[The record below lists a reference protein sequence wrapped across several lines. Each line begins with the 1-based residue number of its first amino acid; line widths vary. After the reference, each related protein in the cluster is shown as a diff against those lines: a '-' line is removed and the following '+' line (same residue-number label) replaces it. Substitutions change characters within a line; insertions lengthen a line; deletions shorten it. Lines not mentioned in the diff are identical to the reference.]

1 MAKRKGDLGTEKP
14 TKKPTK
20 TAPSTQYALCV
31 PSSIISLANARN
43 LEQITHIAYQIAK
56 TATLYNVAEVVVLDI
71 PSPDVKQVQLEKEA
85 GKMVLLGSDIGGKKI
100 KFNFSDND
108 IVNAEQKP
116 EEAAA
121 GPEGVNDESQNAYNS
136 LLFASLLQFFI
147 TPPYLV
153 KTTFAE
159 SRFNKK
165 FKYARALPKLSS
177 LPFMSNNNV
186 LQDFREGLTVP
197 KKTPKITKKNK
208 KVSAL
213 KKLSVTKYVCV
224 GEEEPLE
231 LAQDVPVN
239 VRVTVDVKNK
249 KIVSPLQAY
258 GVAGNK
264 SSFGYLV
271 RFAKSFSSIFTES
284 SFPDGYTSSIY
295 VDGDNYFGSGS
306 ETSLLPAAGAP
317 EKGGRVL
324 LVVGNMKDLDYSF
337 GQDKAS
343 LEGVDSA
350 QSMFD
355 AKMEV
360 PAGARIEDA
369 ALIALA
375 KAN

>member
-1 MAKRKGDLGTEKP
+1 MAKRKAEAGPERA
-14 TKKPTK
+14 TKKPSK
-20 TAPSTQYALCV
+20 TMPPTQYALCV

-43 LEQITHIAYQIAK
+43 LEQITQVAYQIAK
-56 TATLYNVAEVVVLDI
+56 SATLYNVAEVVVLDI
-71 PSPDVKQVQLEKEA
+71 PSPEVKEQQLEKEA

-100 KFNFSDND
+100 KFNFSDNE
-108 IVNAEQKP
+108 IVKP
-116 EEAAA
+116 TEEPKEAKTA
-121 GPEGVNDESQNAYNS
+121 PQSVNDESQNAYNS
-136 LLFASLLQFFI
+136 LLFATLLQFFI

-153 KTTFAE
+153 KATFAE
-159 SRFNKK
+159 SQFNTK
-165 FKYARALPKLSS
+165 FKYARSLPKLSS

-186 LQDFREGLTVP
+186 GQDFREGLTVP

-284 SFPDGYTSSIY
+284 SFPEGYTSSIY
-295 VDGDNYFGSGS
+295 VDGDNYYGNGS
-306 ETSLLPAAGAP
+306 ETSLPAAGAQ

-324 LVVGNMKDLDYSF
+324 LVVGNMRDLEYSF
-337 GQDKAS
+337 DQDKAN
-343 LEGVDSA
+343 LEGVETVL
-350 QSMFD
+350 SMFD